1 MNSVFSFLKA
11 PLQVTAD
18 ARGDDFIP
26 YLCSTRAVFAL
37 VLLGELFVLVL
48 VLASTPLAEF
58 SWNNLAL
65 TSILVQWIILLSAAA
80 LCPLRPRLRRL
91 SPTWAGLS
99 CYATVLI
106 IAVLFCSLGQWWLQ
120 SQSGVVVAEEAWGLN
135 LSELLRQC
143 AIAALVSGVV
153 LRYLY
158 VQQQL
163 VNQQQAE
170 LHARIQALQ
179 SRIRPHFLFNSM
191 NSIASLIAIDAERA
205 ERMVED
211 LSALFRASLAESTLV
226 TVAQELDMARHYMD
240 IEQQRLQ
247 ERLQQQ
253 WSIDDEAAQM
263 ASIPSLTLQ
272 PLLENAIYHGIQN
285 RTAGGSV
292 VVSITRQGSE
302 LLITISNPLART
314 DHNVHGGGHKGHS
327 MALANIRHRLAA
339 YFGAAAS
346 LNTERN
352 NDTFTATVRL
362 PCRPIDTLAG
372 AGSPAAAAHPSTPKP
387 L

>member
-1 MNSVFSFLKA
+1 MSSVFSFLKTPPHA
-11 PLQVTAD
+11 MAD
-18 ARGDDFIP
+18 VRGDDFIP

-48 VLASTPLAEF
+48 VLASPPLADF

-80 LCPLRPRLRRL
+80 LCPLRPLLRRM

-99 CYATVLI
+99 CYATVLM
-106 IAVLFCSLGQWWLQ
+106 IAIVFCSLGQWWLQ
-120 SQSGVVVAEEAWGLN
+120 SQSGVVVAEQGWGLN

-170 LHARIQALQ
+170 LQARIQALQ

-247 ERLQQQ
+247 ERLEQQ
-253 WSIDDEAAQM
+253 WNIDDEAAHM

-285 RTAGGSV
+285 RTAGGV
-292 VVSITRQGSE
+292 VVVGVARQGAE
-302 LLITISNPLART
+302 LLLTISNPLAST
-314 DHNVHGGGHKGHS
+314 GHNIHGGGHKGHS

-352 NDTFTATVRL
+352 NDTFTVTVRL
-362 PCRPIDTLAG
+362 PCRPVDTLAG
-372 AGSPAAAAHPSTPKP
+372 ADTQAAAAHLSPPP
-387 L
+387 HL